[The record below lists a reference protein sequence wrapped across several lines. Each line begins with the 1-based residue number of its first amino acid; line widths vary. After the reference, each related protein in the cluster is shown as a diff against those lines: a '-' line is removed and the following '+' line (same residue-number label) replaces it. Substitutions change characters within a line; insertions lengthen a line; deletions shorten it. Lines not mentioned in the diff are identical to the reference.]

1 MPMTKESQIILIT
14 VVEIE
19 SFLPTLSLIRK
30 KVEIVSSRSEWWERG
45 NVSYIMVK
53 DSQQL
58 TRKS

>member
-1 MPMTKESQIILIT
+1 MPVTKESQIILIT
-14 VVEIE
+14 VVETE

-45 NVSYIMVK
+45 NVSYRMVK